1 MFLIEEELKKL
12 PGKPGVYI
20 MHGENDEII
29 YVGKAVS
36 LKNRV
41 RQYFQS
47 SRNKGAKIEQ
57 MVTHI
62 TRFEYI
68 VTDSELEA
76 LVLECNL
83 IKEHRPKYNT
93 MLKDDKT
100 YPFIKVTVNEPY
112 PRVLFSRTM
121 KKDKAKYFGPY
132 TSSTAVKDVIELVRK
147 IYMVRSCNRNLP
159 RDCGKDRPC
168 LYYHMKRCTAPCQ
181 GNVSE
186 EVYKQNIGQVLHFLN
201 GNFQETIDQL
211 TEKMMAASEDMRF
224 EDAAGYRDLIN
235 SIRRIGERQKITT
248 YGEEDRDIIAVAM
261 DESEDLREQDAV
273 VQAFFMRGGR
283 LIGRDHF
290 FLRVA
295 RGDTK
300 AQVLSSFLK
309 QFYAGTPFIPAEIM
323 MQTEIEDGEIIEDWL
338 SARRKQRVHIRVPKK
353 GTKEKLVE
361 LAKENAWMVLSKD
374 RERIKREE
382 GRTIGA
388 VKEIEDWLGLKDIV
402 RMEAYDISNISGF
415 ESVGSMVVYEKG
427 KPKRSD
433 YRKFKI
439 KWVQGPNDYASME
452 EVLTRRFTHE
462 SKGEYDSFSI
472 LPDLILMDG
481 GRGQVNIAR
490 KVLGELG
497 IDIPV
502 CGMVKD
508 DNHRTRGVYFNNVEI
523 PIDTS
528 GEGFHL
534 VTRIQDEAHR
544 FAIEYHRSLR
554 SKEQVH
560 SVLDDIPGIGETR
573 RKALMRRFRSVEN
586 IRDASVEELSQTESM
601 NVQSAEAVY
610 QFFHR
615 APNHTNA

>member
-20 MHGENDEII
+20 MHGEKDEII

-159 RDCGKDRPC
+159 SDCGKDRPC
-168 LYYHMKRCTAPCQ
+168 LYYHMKQCTAPCQ

-186 EVYKQNIGQVLHFLN
+186 EAYKQNIGQVLHFLN

-211 TEKMMAASEDMRF
+211 TEKMMAASEEMRF

-273 VQAFFMRGGR
+273 VQVFFMRGGR

-338 SARRKQRVHIRVPKK
+338 TARRKQRVHIRVPKK